1 MTATLV
7 TAGGIAKA
15 WLGTLAMMA
24 VQGTVLA
31 LIALV
36 LTRAAGR
43 LRPAWH
49 AAIWL
54 VVMLKFALPWG
65 PGLPWSLSDLIAV
78 MTARGG
84 GAAAALGPPALEP
97 AAPAPHLGPAIA
109 WLGLGL
115 VWAVIA
121 TIIVARAIVAHRRT
135 AASARGAVADTH
147 ARTAGT
153 PGPTHELVAT
163 LAARVG
169 VRTPQLAIVTGSAM
183 GPHVVG
189 LVRAT
194 IVIPRSL
201 LDEPALLQAT
211 LLHEL
216 AHLRRRDALA
226 RVVQVIAGA
235 LLFFWPV
242 VRRVSRRLEL
252 ARESA
257 CDAWALE
264 AGDVPRPVYAR
275 LLVRMAELPH
285 AHALA
290 MAMPPALDARVAAV
304 LGPPA
309 RPRISWLQ
317 RVVLAAFVAMS
328 LGGARTASARG
339 EQPTCHYTPQLGQ
352 ALFLSYPEADLDGD
366 GTLTRDEAC
375 ELQAEL
381 RKHADELAS
390 GLVPGLSSESEVEL
404 ETLLSEPLC
413 CNCERA
419 EAYSSPES
427 ASCHQVEGVDR

>member
-7 TAGGIAKA
+7 VAGGIAKA

-24 VQGTVLA
+24 LQGTVLA
-31 LIALV
+31 LIAIV

-65 PGLPWSLSDLIAV
+65 PGLPWSLSDLVAA
-78 MTARGG
+78 MTAHGSAEV
-84 GAAAALGPPALEP
+84 AASGPPALQP
-97 AAPAPHLGPAIA
+97 LPPAPHLWPAIA
-109 WLGLGL
+109 WLVLAAS
-115 VWAVIA
+115 WAVIA
-121 TIIVARAIVAHRRT
+121 AIIATRAVVAYRKT
-135 AASARGAVADTH
+135 AAAARRGVADTY
-147 ARTAGT
+147 ARTASIA
-153 PGPTHELVAT
+153 GPTHEL
-163 LAARVG
+163 LAKLASRVG
-169 VRTPQLAIVTGSAM
+169 VRTPELAIVDATT

-194 IVIPRSL
+194 IVIPKAL
-201 LDEPALLQAT
+201 LDEPPLLQAT

-216 AHLRRRDALA
+216 AHVRRRDALA
-226 RVVQVIAGA
+226 RIAQVIAGS

-290 MAMPPALDARVAAV
+290 MAAPAALDARVAAV

-309 RPRISWLQ
+309 RPRISWIQ

-328 LGGARTASARG
+328 LGGARTASARS
-339 EQPTCHYTPQLGQ
+339 EQPTCQYTPALGQ
-352 ALFLSYPEADLDGD
+352 ALFQSYPEADLDGD
-366 GTLTRDEAC
+366 GTLSRDEAC

-381 RKHADELAS
+381 RKHADVLAS
-390 GLVPGLSSESEVEL
+390 TLDPESEAEL